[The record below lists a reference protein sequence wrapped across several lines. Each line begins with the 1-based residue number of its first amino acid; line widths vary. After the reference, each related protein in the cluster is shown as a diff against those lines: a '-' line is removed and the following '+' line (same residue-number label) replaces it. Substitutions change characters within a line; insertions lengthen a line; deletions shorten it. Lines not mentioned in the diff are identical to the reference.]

1 MYKKNSTQN
10 QHKFLIIQPSS
21 ITIVKK
27 NYKLTFCILAKKYT
41 YWNTLTTLLTNTVVI
56 YATFFTNQRKVLD
69 LIPNNTAVLSLSA
82 GGIQSDVKLWSL
94 EEFTGKWRESKKLL
108 QVVPRVT
115 KRGKNVNFFV
125 KLLLSFLKKLFIKAI
140 ETYCLNK
147 QTKN

>member
-1 MYKKNSTQN
+1 M
-10 QHKFLIIQPSS
+10 
-21 ITIVKK
+21 
-27 NYKLTFCILAKKYT
+27 
-41 YWNTLTTLLTNTVVI
+41 LTNTVVI

-115 KRGKNVNFFV
+115 KRGKNVIFV
-125 KLLLSFLKKLFIKAI
+125 KFFENLFIKTI
-140 ETYCLNK
+140 GTYCLNK
-147 QTKN
+147 QAKS